1 MLFLITGWATDQTIW
16 PKWLKQLAVEPDET
30 DFSEYSSLEK
40 AFLACWQEKQEQINV
55 LGWSL
60 GGMLALEL
68 ALKHSDKIK
77 QIILVSTT
85 AKFTKVD
92 DYQAGLDATVVKNLQ
107 RKLNRNQQQTQ
118 AGFYQLMFCETEE
131 PYKQV
136 YLQEYATNFY
146 QLNLN
151 SLHKGLTYLLEQDL
165 RSKLG
170 QIKVPCKIIHGL
182 SDQICL
188 PSAARYLQKNIS
200 GSKSYF
206 LEKTGHIPF
215 FTQELKFR
223 EIIEGC
229 LGGLENVR

>member
-1 MLFLITGWATDQTIW
+1 
-16 PKWLKQLAVEPDET
+16 
-30 DFSEYSSLEK
+30 
-40 AFLACWQEKQEQINV
+40 
-55 LGWSL
+55 
-60 GGMLALEL
+60 MLALEL

-151 SLHKGLTYLLEQDL
+151 SLNKGLTYLLEQDL
-165 RSKLG
+165 RNKLG

-188 PSAARYLQKNIS
+188 PSAARYLQKILAALRVIS
-200 GSKSYF
+200 
-206 LEKTGHIPF
+206 
-215 FTQELKFR
+215 
-223 EIIEGC
+223 
-229 LGGLENVR
+229 